1 MILDNEFTVGA
12 PVDAVWAYFLDVPSL
27 APCLPGATLVGD
39 SVDSD
44 GNATYQG
51 KVVAALGPVK
61 LNFSGSAKIL
71 EADEVA
77 HRMVLR
83 AAGSEDRGRGE
94 AEMTITATL
103 RAVSGGT
110 RVTVA
115 QDLSISGAA
124 ANFGRGLIADVTSV
138 LMGSFA
144 ECVQANV
151 TGGGGGTATAVRAA
165 APASG
170 FAIGLRAAVMALKRV
185 FARFFLP
192 YDRNR

>member
-1 MILDNEFTVGA
+1 VILDNEFTVAA
-12 PVDAVWAYFLDVPSL
+12 PVDKVWAYFLDVPNL

-39 SVDSD
+39 D
-44 GNATYQG
+44 GNGTYQG

-61 LNFSGSAKIL
+61 LNFSGTARIL
-71 EADEVA
+71 EADEPT

-83 AAGSEDRGRGE
+83 GSGSEDRGRGE
-94 AEMTITATL
+94 AEMTITATM
-103 RAVSGGT
+103 RPTGGGT

-124 ANFGRGLIADVTSV
+124 ATFGRGMIADVTSV

-144 ECVQANV
+144 ECVQHNISS
-151 TGGGGGTATAVRAA
+151 GGGGGTATAVRAA

-170 FAIGLRAAVMALKRV
+170 FAIGVRATLMALKRV

-192 YDRNR
+192 YDRSR

>member
-1 MILDNEFTVGA
+1 MILNNEFTVAA
-12 PVDAVWAYFLDVPSL
+12 PVDKVWAYFLDVPNL
-27 APCLPGATLVGD
+27 APCLPGASLVGD
-39 SVDSD
+39 D
-44 GNATYQG
+44 GNGNYEG

-61 LNFSGSAKIL
+61 LNFSGTAKIVS
-71 EADEVA
+71 ADEAA

-103 RAVSGGT
+103 RQESGGT
-110 RVTVA
+110 RVAVA

-124 ANFGRGLIADVTSV
+124 ANFGRGMIADVTSV

-144 ECVQANV
+144 ECVQANI
-151 TGGGGGTATAVRAA
+151 TGGGGGRMGTAVRTA

-170 FAIGLRAAVMALKRV
+170 FAIGVRATVMALKRV

-192 YDRNR
+192 YDRTRI